1 MPALLDS
8 RCLRKIQDV
17 YFQRGTVRAN
27 IADYGWC
34 VIGGNG
40 AERIMK
46 LVLIGLGILC
56 FILGNRFMNEY
67 DYDKFS
73 TLGIT
78 FMVLGMVLGIVGL
91 MMTPPM

>member
-1 MPALLDS
+1 
-8 RCLRKIQDV
+8 
-17 YFQRGTVRAN
+17 
-27 IADYGWC
+27 
-34 VIGGNG
+34 
-40 AERIMK
+40 MK

-73 TLGIT
+73 TVGIT